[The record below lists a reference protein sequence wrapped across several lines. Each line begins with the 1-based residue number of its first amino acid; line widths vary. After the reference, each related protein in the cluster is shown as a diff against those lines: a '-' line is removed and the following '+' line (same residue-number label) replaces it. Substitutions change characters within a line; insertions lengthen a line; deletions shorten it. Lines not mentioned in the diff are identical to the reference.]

1 MKDPERW
8 LEDPSAAPQGA
19 VELLRAAAR
28 PTRPPPD
35 VRARLGSKLAEMVA
49 GGARPRPPLWHV
61 GAGVL
66 VAAVGVG
73 AWLGIARLRAAP
85 PAPPAPVPVASAPAS
100 PPPVA
105 PPVAPPPAPEAAA
118 PALAPPAPAPAET
131 GRPAPA
137 PRHAPSRIA
146 EARRNLARTAAA
158 PAPGPAEAAPVGDSL
173 AREAALVEEARR
185 TVRDRPA
192 AALAAL
198 ERHRREFPSGQ
209 LTAEREFL
217 AVRALLE
224 LGRRAEAEQRGH
236 RLVEAYPGSAY
247 AQQVPALL
255 R

>member
-35 VRARLGSKLAEMVA
+35 VRARLGSKLADMVA

-85 PAPPAPVPVASAPAS
+85 PAPPAPAPVASAPAS
-100 PPPVA
+100 P
-105 PPVAPPPAPEAAA
+105 PPPAPEAAA
-118 PALAPPAPAPAET
+118 PALAPPAPTPAPAPAEP
-131 GRPAPA
+131 GRAAPAPA

-146 EARRNLARTAAA
+146 EARRNLARSAAA
-158 PAPGPAEAAPVGDSL
+158 PAAEPAEAAPAGDSL

-192 AALAAL
+192 AALVAL

-247 AQQVPALL
+247 AHQIPALL